1 MTPEAEAIREIF
13 LQIRPEIMWL
23 VIQSLAYT
31 LITGIILG
39 IGIVEMKR
47 LSTVLFILLV
57 ISVLIFAPGLNIVV

>member
-39 IGIVEMKR
+39 IGIVLGVK
-47 LSTVLFILLV
+47 
-57 ISVLIFAPGLNIVV
+57 IVRRIKK